1 VLVKF
6 QEWPLEIKPSPA
18 ERFGDGSSWHPL
30 PIAPSLPRRLKPEL
44 SNGVIAAVNRCATPT
59 HSSAEVNRCATPTHS
74 SAEVNRYATQ
84 KQAQGDRAA
93 KVYHSSHTV

>member
-1 VLVKF
+1 MLVKF

-44 SNGVIAAVNRCATPT
+44 SNGVIAAVNRCAIQ
-59 HSSAEVNRCATPTHS
+59 THS